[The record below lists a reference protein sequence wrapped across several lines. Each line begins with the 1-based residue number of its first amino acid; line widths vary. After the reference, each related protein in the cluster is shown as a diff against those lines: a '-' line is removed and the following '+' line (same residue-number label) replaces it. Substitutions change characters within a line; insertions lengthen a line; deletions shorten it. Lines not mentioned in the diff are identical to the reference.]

1 MGLNQE
7 WQSNI
12 RFNKFTMQDQ
22 EKSKAQL
29 IRELTD
35 LRQQI
40 VEFEELKVKL
50 QRTELALR
58 RAQKLEVVGQ
68 LAGGVAHN
76 FNNML
81 TAIMGYVGLSLNELP
96 PDHPITSDLE
106 GIQKTAQRAAK
117 LTQQLLNLTRNQD
130 ADARIVNLNDLVLEM
145 DTLLRRLIHQNIEY
159 IYSPTVDLGQ
169 VKVDPTQF
177 EQVLVNLVVNARDA
191 MPNGGKL
198 RIETANISINP
209 ANFNN
214 NLEIRPGNYI
224 MLAVSDTGSGMTEE
238 IKGQV
243 FEPFFTT
250 KEAGKGTGLGLAI
263 CYGIIKQNSGYI
275 LVTSAPGQGTTFKV
289 YLPRVDEP
297 PENQVITH
305 LRQQPLQG
313 AETILLVEDEFEVRN
328 LAARV
333 LRGQGYQVL
342 EAADGE
348 EGLNIARKYSEQTVH
363 LLVTNVNLPRLTK
376 GSLPNQLKKIFP
388 HLKIL
393 FISGHSSIG
402 IIQQDVDPTIYFL
415 AKPFAPDLLLR
426 RVREV
431 LDNNIEH

>member
-1 MGLNQE
+1 
-7 WQSNI
+7 
-12 RFNKFTMQDQ
+12 MQDQ

-130 ADARIVNLNDLVLEM
+130 SDARIVNLNDLVLEM

-159 IYSPTVDLGQ
+159 VYSPAVDLGQ

-224 MLAVSDTGSGMTEE
+224 RHYTD
-238 IKGQV
+238 
-243 FEPFFTT
+243 
-250 KEAGKGTGLGLAI
+250 
-263 CYGIIKQNSGYI
+263 
-275 LVTSAPGQGTTFKV
+275 
-289 YLPRVDEP
+289 
-297 PENQVITH
+297 
-305 LRQQPLQG
+305 
-313 AETILLVEDEFEVRN
+313 
-328 LAARV
+328 
-333 LRGQGYQVL
+333 
-342 EAADGE
+342 
-348 EGLNIARKYSEQTVH
+348 
-363 LLVTNVNLPRLTK
+363 
-376 GSLPNQLKKIFP
+376 
-388 HLKIL
+388 
-393 FISGHSSIG
+393 
-402 IIQQDVDPTIYFL
+402 
-415 AKPFAPDLLLR
+415 
-426 RVREV
+426 
-431 LDNNIEH
+431 

>member
-1 MGLNQE
+1 MH
-7 WQSNI
+7 
-12 RFNKFTMQDQ
+12 DQ

-35 LRQQI
+35 LRQQVAEI
-40 VEFEELKVKL
+40 EQLKVKL
-50 QRTELALR
+50 QHTELALQ

-96 PDHPITSDLE
+96 PNHPIASDLE

-130 ADARIVNLNDLVLEM
+130 SDARIVNLNDLALEM

-159 IYSPTVDLGQ
+159 VYSPAVDLGQ

-198 RIETANISINP
+198 RIQTANVSINP
-209 ANFNN
+209 ANFNK
-214 NLEIRPGNYI
+214 NLEIRPGNYV

-250 KEAGKGTGLGLAI
+250 KEVGKGTGLGLAI
-263 CYGIIKQNSGYI
+263 CYGIIKQNNGYI
-275 LVTSAPGQGTTFKV
+275 FVASKPGQGTTFTV
-289 YLPRVDEP
+289 YLPRVDELP
-297 PENQVITH
+297 DAPAIAFPH
-305 LRQQPLQG
+305 RQPLQG
-313 AETILLVEDEFEVRN
+313 VETILLVEDEFEVRN

-333 LRGQGYQVL
+333 LRAHGYQVL
-342 EAADGE
+342 EAANGE
-348 EGLNIARKYSEQTVH
+348 EGLDIARKFPEQTIH
-363 LLVTNVNLPRLTK
+363 LLVTNVNIPRLKK
-376 GSLPNQLKKIFP
+376 GSLANQLKRIYP
-388 HLKIL
+388 QLKIL
-393 FISGHSSIG
+393 FISGHSSLG

-415 AKPFAPDLLLR
+415 SKPFTPDSLLR
-426 RVREV
+426 RVREI
-431 LDNNIEH
+431 LDNIIEH